1 MVYNAQLLK
10 WAKGDKMAKSR
21 TVKHAGVHVGKLLNR
36 PLKKGGTVSNR
47 KLRLKI
53 AKKMASKASR
63 SNKIIEAGK
72 SVHPIPK
79 KKSSHK
85 RVKQSL

>member
-1 MVYNAQLLK
+1 MSEGV
-10 WAKGDKMAKSR
+10 KMAKSR

-36 PLKKGGTVSNR
+36 PLKKGGTLSNR

-53 AKKMASKASR
+53 AKKMIAKARR
-63 SNKIIEAGK
+63 SNKIIAAGD

-79 KKSSHK
+79 KKTLHK
-85 RVKQSL
+85 RVKLSL

>member
-1 MVYNAQLLK
+1 
-10 WAKGDKMAKSR
+10 MAKSR

-36 PLKKGGTVSNR
+36 PLKKGSTLSNR

-53 AKKMASKASR
+53 AKKKAAR
-63 SNKIIEAGK
+63 NRQQNKVIEAGK

-79 KKSSHK
+79 KKSTHK
-85 RVKQSL
+85 RVKFSL